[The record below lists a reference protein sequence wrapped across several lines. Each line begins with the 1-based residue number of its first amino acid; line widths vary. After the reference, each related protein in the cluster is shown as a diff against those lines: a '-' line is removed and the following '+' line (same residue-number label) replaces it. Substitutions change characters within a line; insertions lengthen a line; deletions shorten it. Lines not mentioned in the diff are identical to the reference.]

1 VRFRRVCGSS
11 ESERKPKGES
21 ESTLEMARKYLI
33 ETFGC
38 QMNVHDSERM
48 AGLLDQAG
56 YEPTADD
63 RDADVIVINTC
74 SVRERAEEKL
84 FTRLGEIRQMG
95 LEGGTRPVVAVA
107 GCVAQQ
113 EGDRILKRSNAVDV
127 VVGTQ
132 NIKRLPMLVSAAVD
146 RGAGRGRA
154 ELALDPVEDVSFPL
168 GIARRGDPLK
178 AYVTIIEGCNE
189 FCAFC
194 VVPYTR
200 GHERMRPVA
209 DILLEARQAVDTGA
223 QEIQLLG
230 QIVNHYQAP
239 DDAGCDFPELLARLN
254 EIRGLRRIRFAS
266 PHPRHVTPRMIA
278 AMRDL
283 PAVCRHLHLPV
294 QSGSTRVLAAMRRRH
309 TREQYLDLVGQ
320 LRDAMPDI
328 ALSTDM
334 IVGFPGETDEDFAHT
349 LSLTAAVR
357 YHSMFSFK
365 YSERPNTLALKRL
378 RDDVPEGEKTRRIVA
393 LQELQKEIQGALY
406 AAAVGATF
414 DVLVDS
420 RSRRRDWELSGRT
433 GGNTVVNFSGD
444 TNWIGRVVPVR
455 ITAANP
461 YSLRGEAVLDR
472 ARPDPYVVG
481 AGDVAAVDQEQ
492 RPHAD

>member
-1 VRFRRVCGSS
+1 
-11 ESERKPKGES
+11 
-21 ESTLEMARKYLI
+21 MKYLI

-38 QMNVHDSERM
+38 QMNFHDSERM
-48 AGLLDQAG
+48 AGLLEQAG
-56 YEPTADD
+56 FEATEDD
-63 RDADVIVINTC
+63 READVIVINTC

-95 LEGGTRPVVAVA
+95 VDEGLRPIVAVA

-113 EGDRILKRSNAVDV
+113 EGEKILQRSKAVDV
-127 VVGTQ
+127 IVGTQ
-132 NIKRLPMLVSAAVD
+132 NLKRLPMLVAEAAARPAASRSAPA
-146 RGAGRGRA
+146 RPAIA
-154 ELALDPVEDVSFPL
+154 IDPVEDVSFPL
-168 GIARRGDPLK
+168 GLARRGDPLK

-200 GHERMRPVA
+200 GHERMRPAADIVA
-209 DILLEARQAVDTGA
+209 DARHAVDTGA
-223 QEIQLLG
+223 KEIQLLG

-239 DDAGCDFPELLARLN
+239 DDPACDFAALLERLN
-254 EIRGLRRIRFAS
+254 GIAGLERIRFAS

-294 QSGSTRVLAAMRRRH
+294 QSGSSRVLAGMRRRH
-309 TREQYLDLVGQ
+309 TREHYLDLVGR
-320 LRDAMPDI
+320 LREAMPDI

-334 IVGFPGETDEDFAHT
+334 IVGFPGETAADFEET

-378 RDDVPEGEKTRRIVA
+378 PDDVTEEEKTRRIVA
-393 LQELQKEIQGALY
+393 LQALQKQIQGELFLE
-406 AAAVGATF
+406 AVGRTEA
-414 DVLVDS
+414 VLVDS
-420 RSRRRDWELSGRT
+420 KSRRRDWELSGRT
-433 GGNTVVNFSGD
+433 SGNTVVNFSGQAD
-444 TNWIGRVVPVR
+444 WIGRLIPVR
-455 ITAANP
+455 ITGANP
-461 YSLRGEAVLDR
+461 YSLRGEAMPDASMLDISEGGS
-472 ARPDPYVVG
+472 YV
-481 AGDVAAVDQEQ
+481 
-492 RPHAD
+492 